1 MQDKKNETPN
11 FVSILGKEKAS
22 KKALHVSN
30 KAIKLIQKF
39 QYGSENLVSLAKYT
53 VNRNY

>member
-1 MQDKKNETPN
+1 MTL
-11 FVSILGKEKAS
+11 LGKDKAY
-22 KKALHVSN
+22 KKALQVSN
-30 KAIKLIQKF
+30 KAIDLIQSF